1 VRQPTGLLN
10 NSIIEQGK
18 KTMKYA
24 LKGLMAFA
32 VLMLI
37 GSCDGLFLTDASVEF
52 DYNKFNEEI
61 SLWDSSKPNDYQ
73 YNLEHW
79 NNGFS
84 IPVNT
89 LIFVENGIYKNQIT
103 QENYDYESDFYLTID
118 DIYKSIEREYKNYH
132 NTTQSK
138 NDTYLTKIE
147 IKYDAENHIPI
158 EIKNIIMFQ
167 KILQMH
173 QVLMKL
179 R

>member
-1 VRQPTGLLN
+1 
-10 NSIIEQGK
+10 
-18 KTMKYA
+18 MKYA
-24 LKGLMAFA
+24 LKGLMVST

-37 GSCDGLFLTDASVEF
+37 GSCDSLLSTGVSVEF
-52 DYNKFNEEI
+52 DYTKFNEEM
-61 SLWDSSKPNDYQ
+61 SLWNSSKPNNYQ

-84 IPVNT
+84 MPVNT

-103 QENYDYESDFYLTID
+103 KQDYDYESDFYLTID

-147 IKYDAENHIPI
+147 IKYDVKNHTPI
-158 EIKNIIMFQ
+158 EIKKYYYVPKNLADAPSFEETNITEY
-167 KILQMH
+167 KINN
-173 QVLMKL
+173 
-179 R
+179 